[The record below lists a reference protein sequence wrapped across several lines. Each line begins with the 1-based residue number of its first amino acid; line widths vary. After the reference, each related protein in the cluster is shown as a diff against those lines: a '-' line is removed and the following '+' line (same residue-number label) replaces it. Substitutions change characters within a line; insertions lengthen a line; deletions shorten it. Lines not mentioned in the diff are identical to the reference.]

1 MEYTQCAAEY
11 SPADYATSVVH
22 GVVALANEAAYV
34 EAQNASWLFDFE
46 ALALLQPISLNKALI
61 FRECVRSFGNA
72 TSSAVGLAQLE
83 ESSIM
88 VRRELRCDLE
98 TLNGSRSIALLQ

>member
-1 MEYTQCAAEY
+1 MEYTQCATEY
-11 SPADYATSVVH
+11 SPADYTTSVVH
-22 GVVALANEAAYV
+22 GVVTLANEAAYV

-61 FRECVRSFGNA
+61 FRECDRSFGNA

-83 ESSIM
+83 EIGF
-88 VRRELRCDLE
+88 L
-98 TLNGSRSIALLQ
+98 AP